1 MEHATRV
8 ERTALVVD
16 DDVFVVSALAELLED
31 DGFDVQTATNGFSA
45 MRHATTACPTVILLD
60 VVLPERS
67 GTELLADL
75 RADAAT
81 HDLAIVLVTGHA
93 DELTEAV
100 LSEADAVVAKPF
112 DADELL
118 AIVQRAIQN
127 AASRRVEVAR
137 VTAVSHRETG
147 MRGHRAAAR
156 RARGRR

>member
-45 MRHATTACPTVILLD
+45 MRHATAASPTVILLN

-127 AASRRVEVAR
+127 AASRRVEVAP